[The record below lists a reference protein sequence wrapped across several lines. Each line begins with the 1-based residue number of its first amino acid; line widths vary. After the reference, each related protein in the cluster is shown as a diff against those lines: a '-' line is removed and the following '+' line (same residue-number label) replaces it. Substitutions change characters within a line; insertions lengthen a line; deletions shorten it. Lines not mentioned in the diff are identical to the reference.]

1 MEFSLQQALLL
12 EEFVEFNVQLALLL
26 QEFMEFNLQLA
37 LLLQEF
43 LEFNCHMASHSITCH
58 ASEAT
63 VPLMTTFPV
72 ITTTRQ

>member
-1 MEFSLQQALLL
+1 MEFSLQLALLL
-12 EEFVEFNVQLALLL
+12 EEF
-26 QEFMEFNLQLA
+26 MEFSLQLA
-37 LLLQEF
+37 LLLEEF
-43 LEFNCHMASHSITCH
+43 LEFICHMASHSITCH